1 MDGPLSNSKLL
12 QVILD
17 TLNPGQMPKP
27 HGSRQWK
34 LPCVNR
40 LLKRPIA
47 LELTFGIIFET
58 CL

>member
-1 MDGPLSNSKLL
+1 MEGPLSNFKLL

-17 TLNPGQMPKP
+17 TLKP
-27 HGSRQWK
+27 DTQTHVSHQWK

-40 LLKRPIA
+40 LLKRPLA
-47 LELTFGIIFET
+47 LEITFGIIFES